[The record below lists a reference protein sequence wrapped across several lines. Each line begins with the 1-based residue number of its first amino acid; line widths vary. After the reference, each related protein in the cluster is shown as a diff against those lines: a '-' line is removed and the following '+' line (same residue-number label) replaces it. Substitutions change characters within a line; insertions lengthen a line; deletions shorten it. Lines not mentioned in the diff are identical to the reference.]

1 MKKVIDG
8 FLVLEGL
15 DGAGTTTQ
23 KERIEKELTRRGC
36 SVMTTNEPTSGEIGR
51 LIRRVLKGE
60 IELSE
65 ISVAYLF
72 AADRAEHIYGKDG
85 IIENIE
91 KSRIVVSDRYFYSS
105 IAYQSVECNPEFIR
119 LINAFPSPEFIIFV
133 DTPVDECLER
143 IEKRGEE
150 KELFDRKEFLEK
162 VRENYLKAFEKLPDG
177 VKLMKADGSKPI
189 AEVEAEIRKWLSSFS
204 L

>member
-85 IIENIE
+85 IIENIG

>member
-72 AADRAEHIYGKDG
+72 AAFVEKIIGIGAFYGVFRAVFYRSRVLEYDLVIGTEFKLLELPVKTTAVAGMARRAFLQNQHQPLRYLLHLQTIY
-85 IIENIE
+85 
-91 KSRIVVSDRYFYSS
+91 SLLPCPSP
-105 IAYQSVECNPEFIR
+105 AIR
-119 LINAFPSPEFIIFV
+119 L
-133 DTPVDECLER
+133 
-143 IEKRGEE
+143 
-150 KELFDRKEFLEK
+150 
-162 VRENYLKAFEKLPDG
+162 
-177 VKLMKADGSKPI
+177 
-189 AEVEAEIRKWLSSFS
+189 
-204 L
+204 

>member
-72 AADRAEHIYGKDG
+72 AADRAEHIYGKAG
-85 IIENIE
+85 IIENIG
-91 KSRIVVSDRYFYSS
+91 KSRIVVSDRYFYSTL
-105 IAYQSVECNPEFIR
+105 AYQSFELDISKIREINNFPHPKDLVFIDVEPRICIERIDKR
-119 LINAFPSPEFIIFV
+119 GGEKEIF
-133 DTPVDECLER
+133 EKESLLER
-143 IEKRGEE
+143 IR
-150 KELFDRKEFLEK
+150 L
-162 VRENYLKAFEKLPDG
+162 NYLKAFENLPED
-177 VKLMKADGSKPI
+177 VNF
-189 AEVEAEIRKWLSSFS
+189 IRIEGDLSIEETTERILERLSF

>member
-60 IELSE
+60 IELS
-65 ISVAYLF
+65 
-72 AADRAEHIYGKDG
+72 
-85 IIENIE
+85 
-91 KSRIVVSDRYFYSS
+91 
-105 IAYQSVECNPEFIR
+105 
-119 LINAFPSPEFIIFV
+119 
-133 DTPVDECLER
+133 
-143 IEKRGEE
+143 
-150 KELFDRKEFLEK
+150 
-162 VRENYLKAFEKLPDG
+162 
-177 VKLMKADGSKPI
+177 
-189 AEVEAEIRKWLSSFS
+189 
-204 L
+204 